1 LKAHHIKK
9 SNMVE
14 TFSNRKNDYQAIL
27 TCVLLPINKIEQGD
41 FKVLKKYLSAN
52 NFANYCKM
60 QYNILDL

>member
-1 LKAHHIKK
+1 
-9 SNMVE
+9 MVE

-52 NFANYCKM
+52 NLANYCKM